1 MSTTSHSAAPAA
13 PSFSVAAWDAQHPLD
28 DIALREILSNA
39 RVIAVGESAHFIDEL
54 SDARA
59 DIVAALVREFGV
71 DDLALEIGHDEAP
84 LVEDWL
90 SGQRTEE
97 LRSLVGPL
105 TFALYG
111 TFLVGLRAPL
121 PRHRRVRVLGVDLP
135 NSLTI
140 EPSLAPFATLLDAID
155 PAAAELLHQAREVA
169 GRVVGGSAAASAASW
184 LDVEVDAAAFDAV
197 VVVASA
203 TTDPAVT
210 TLGLD

>member
-1 MSTTSHSAAPAA
+1 M
-13 PSFSVAAWDAQHPLD
+13 
-28 DIALREILSNA
+28 
-39 RVIAVGESAHFIDEL
+39 
-54 SDARA
+54 
-59 DIVAALVREFGV
+59 
-71 DDLALEIGHDEAP
+71 
-84 LVEDWL
+84 
-90 SGQRTEE
+90 
-97 LRSLVGPL
+97 
-105 TFALYG
+105 
-111 TFLVGLRAPL
+111 
-121 PRHRRVRVLGVDLP
+121 LGVDLP